1 MKLKDAKFH
10 EHSQF
15 SFFFQFL
22 KFFLHITFFLH
33 MIHQIYVE
41 FPQNREYAIL
51 KNLRVITPLRKTRH
65 PSPRP
70 TLVHGF
76 LMPCYRS
83 PFETSEYR
91 FSAKVIYPFFY
102 ELLKGKFS
110 LKENQTPPP
119 IELWN
124 IIF

>member
-1 MKLKDAKFH
+1 
-10 EHSQF
+10 
-15 SFFFQFL
+15 
-22 KFFLHITFFLH
+22 

-51 KNLRVITPLRKTRH
+51 KNLRVITPLRKIRPL
-65 PSPRP
+65 PSPPRP

-91 FSAKVIYPFFY
+91 FSAKVIYPFLMNY
-102 ELLKGKFS
+102 
-110 LKENQTPPP
+110 
-119 IELWN
+119 
-124 IIF
+124 